1 MIECG
6 KLNCKQ
12 RFIGETERMFKNRM
26 YEHLDYVRNEKVDKV
41 TGHQFN
47 QKGHKITDMKFTI
60 LEKVKK
66 NEIQYRKEREKQ
78 QINYIFSGMNQMP

>member
-1 MIECG
+1 
-6 KLNCKQ
+6 
-12 RFIGETERMFKNRM
+12 MFKNRM

-66 NEIQYRKEREKQ
+66 KT
-78 QINYIFSGMNQMP
+78 